1 MYCFLTNYAIFAPTE
16 HEQLGTKVATV
27 KKADG
32 ECHLQDFPHKEF
44 SLLGNFLAC
53 EGGSSKVLKIN
64 ASKRIGEENFV
75 SCLRKVLHSNYGADP
90 VGLGGVF
97 LIKHGAAK
105 LHVMPNFSEVPL
117 QSDKDVENWLNFYET
132 SSPLVCLS
140 VLVSC
145 DPGLDLRVEHT
156 HCFGQ
161 HGVGG
166 HYHYDT
172 TPNEIEYEAY
182 YNVAEEIWR
191 IDRPTISHQIGRD

>member
-1 MYCFLTNYAIFAPTE
+1 MSNYVFFPAE

-27 KKADG
+27 KISNG

-53 EGGSSKVLKIN
+53 EGKRSKVLKIN
-64 ASKRIGEENFV
+64 ASKRSGEENFV
-75 SCLRKVLHSNYGADP
+75 SCLRKVLHANYGEDP

-97 LIKHGAAK
+97 LIKNGKAK

-117 QSDKDVENWLNFYET
+117 QSDKDVENWLNFYEM

-140 VLVSC
+140 VLVSS

-172 TPNEIEYEAY
+172 TPNEVEYEAY
-182 YNVAEEIWR
+182 YNIAEEIWR